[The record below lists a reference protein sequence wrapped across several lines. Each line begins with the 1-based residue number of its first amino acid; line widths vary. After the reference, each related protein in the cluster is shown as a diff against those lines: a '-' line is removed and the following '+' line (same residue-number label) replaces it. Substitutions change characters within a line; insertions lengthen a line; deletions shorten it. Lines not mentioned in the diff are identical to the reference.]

1 MARYSSLFTFATPL
15 ASVRHRL
22 ADVLRSCDC
31 DVIYDEDDYVVAREV
46 PGRVSYSRLVTV
58 EVLIDKTVDRTKEVQ
73 LNVVVKNEE
82 LPLKRDNHCRQMFD
96 QVFEAFESDHQWN
109 TVQSVQAT

>member
-1 MARYSSLFTFATPL
+1 MARYSSLFTLATPL
-15 ASVRHRL
+15 ASIRHRL

-31 DVIYDEDDYVVAREV
+31 DVIYDEDDYVFAREV

-58 EVLIDKTVDRTKEVQ
+58 EVLIDRTGDRTKEVQ

-82 LPLKRDNHCRQMFD
+82 LPLKRDNHCRQMFE
-96 QVFEAFESDHQWN
+96 QVFEAFERDHQWN
-109 TVQSVQAT
+109 LVESVQAT